1 MFVCTYVSLRN
12 LVMILLFQEAYRENE
27 KNKKPFPRN
36 MNLQQVSMPAEVV
49 EVHMLRVLQVFK

>member
-1 MFVCTYVSLRN
+1 MSLRN

-49 EVHMLRVLQVFK
+49 EVHMLCVLQVFK